1 MLGQRRGN
9 RGRKGTNPRHRL
21 NALRLWPTSGCS
33 SREGSIEKAIRYDTH
48 VKPQLSPPAPP
59 PLRRPMAT
67 SARRI
72 NITPPT
78 THQRVEPVT
87 EEPANR
93 AVAARGGVAPRAP
106 APGPVRDRPMRPWL
120 GPPSPGRGRHRR
132 CRPQGRAAA
141 PAQPAPLTP
150 KSQIRQSLSA
160 ERCVVPG
167 HRGRSVHELHRLL
180 DGRLVTRNAARG
192 RLARLG
198 GASAT

>member
-72 NITPPT
+72 SITPPT

-141 PAQPAPLTP
+141 PAQRRLDLVEANSAKQHGRGVEEASKREGTMCWDQGGC
-150 KSQIRQSLSA
+150 KSTRI
-160 ERCVVPG
+160 G
-167 HRGRSVHELHRLL
+167 
-180 DGRLVTRNAARG
+180 VTLGSGGVAVEE
-192 RLARLG
+192 LG
-198 GASAT
+198 GE